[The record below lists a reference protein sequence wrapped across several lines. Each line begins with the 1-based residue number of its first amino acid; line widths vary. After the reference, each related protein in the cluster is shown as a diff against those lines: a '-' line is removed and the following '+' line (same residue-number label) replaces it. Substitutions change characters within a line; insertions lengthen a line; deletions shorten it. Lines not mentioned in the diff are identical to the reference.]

1 MQYKNSVKI
10 VIDKRKFEMAI
21 RLGCDDKLLLA
32 VIKNGFTT
40 PTGDALLDELLET
53 MIDVKE
59 FSNWGGTR
67 KNAGRKSRLNQ
78 DDNQLENQDENQ
90 DDCNLDDKDK
100 DKDKDKDILNNNII
114 NKYKFEGK
122 VIKLN
127 TRDYNNWEKAYP
139 ELNLYAELLQRDRY
153 LSGLDEKEQKS
164 WFVSTANYFIR
175 QNDFRKQQHKGS
187 DDYVF

>member
-21 RLGCDDKLLLA
+21 RLGCDDKLLLE

-90 DDCNLDDKDK
+90 DDCQLE
-100 DKDKDKDILNNNII
+100 DKDKDKDIDIDNYIFKGEI
-114 NKYKFEGK
+114 
-122 VIKLN
+122 IKLN
-127 TRDYNNWEKAYP
+127 KKDYSNWERAYP
-139 ELNLYAELLQRDRY
+139 ELNLYAELLQRDLY
-153 LSGLDEKEQKS
+153 LKTLPEADRKK
-164 WFVSTANYFIR
+164 WFITTAKYLMN
-175 QNDFRKQQHKGS
+175 QNEFRRKQHREE
-187 DDYVF
+187 DNIVF